1 MALDPL
7 IGKQLGDY
15 TIVGLLGRGGMSR
28 VYRGYDE
35 NLQRYAA
42 VKVISSDFATTSE
55 EEYTRRFQSEARAIA
70 HLRHPNIVGIYQ
82 FGRSEGIYYMAQVF
96 LEGKDLRVVLKGY
109 AERGEHMPSGEMLRI
124 VGDIAAALDYA
135 HAQGVIHR
143 DIKPSN
149 VMLERHTGR
158 AILMDFGLALSV
170 QEGTTGETFGSAHYI
185 APEQALSSAQAV
197 PQSDLYSLGI
207 VIYEILAGQV
217 PFDDPSAMSVA
228 LKHLNVAPPP
238 PSVYNPNIPQA
249 VEDVVL
255 SALDKDPQRRYPS
268 GKALLAA
275 LTAGCASAPQPVAP
289 AAGPSAD
296 LLALIEAPRHA
307 PAIRPP
313 GDATP
318 GLLAAEPPS
327 DPDTHD
333 LASRFARRK
342 AAKEEHAA
350 ALAAAG
356 DELQIDEH
364 TLDSILSGYA
374 DPRDIGLVGPDAPG
388 LRPEHRDL
396 GGKRAATER
405 GSRRLRGVL
414 SAAILVLS
422 VVAGAL
428 VWTNLLQNG
437 AGSPSDA
444 PGADSTLIDAT
455 GAVTGTTTF
464 AATSAQATPLAG
476 QAVAGETATS
486 SRTSTPRP
494 VRTLTATAAPTTSA
508 PSTTPAGAAA
518 PDASAPNIRL
528 IYRPDVFVLLNVA
541 GQPLDVS
548 DLVFEQTRAGAVTRH
563 FEAAEWDRYISG
575 SSAYLE
581 AESCLQLITADAP
594 RPAPDDETCPRLAGY
609 YRSTVEERYFWRSD
623 EPDASFTVRLGE
635 VTLATCSIGAGECSV
650 TLPES

>member
-109 AERGEHMPSGEMLRI
+109 AERGERMPSGEMLRI

-149 VMLERHTGR
+149 IMLERHTGR

-255 SALDKDPQRRYPS
+255 QTLDKDPQQRYPS
-268 GKALLAA
+268 GKALVAA
-275 LTAGCASAPQPVAP
+275 LTAACASAPQPVAP

-307 PAIRPP
+307 PAVRPP

-318 GLLAAEPPS
+318 GLIAAEPPS
-327 DPDTHD
+327 DPGTHD

-342 AAKEEHAA
+342 AAKEEHVA

-356 DELQIDEH
+356 DELQIDER

-388 LRPEHRDL
+388 LRPAHRDP
-396 GGKRAATER
+396 GGGSAGIGR

-414 SAAILVLS
+414 IAAILVLS

-428 VWTNLLQNG
+428 IWTNLLQNG
-437 AGSPSDA
+437 AESPSDE
-444 PGADSTLIDAT
+444 PGADSALIEANGATT
-455 GAVTGTTTF
+455 GAATV

-476 QAVAGETATS
+476 HAAAATRETATP
-486 SRTSTPRP
+486 SRTATPRS
-494 VRTLTATAAPTTSA
+494 VRTLTATAAPT
-508 PSTTPAGAAA
+508 
-518 PDASAPNIRL
+518 ASAPDLRL
-528 IYRPDVFVLLNVA
+528 IYGPDVFVLLNVA
-541 GQPLDVS
+541 GKPLDVS
-548 DLVFEQTRAGAVTRH
+548 DLVFEQSRADGVTRH

-635 VTLATCSIGAGECSV
+635 VTLATCAIAAGECSFS
-650 TLPES
+650 LPDS

>member
-96 LEGKDLRVVLKGY
+96 LEGKDLRVVLKSY

-143 DIKPSN
+143 DVKPSN
-149 VMLERHTGR
+149 IMLERHTGR

-249 VEDVVL
+249 VEEVVL
-255 SALDKDPQRRYPS
+255 RALDKDPQRRYPS
-268 GKALLAA
+268 GKALVAA
-275 LTAGCASAPQPVAP
+275 LTAACASAPQPVAP

-296 LLALIEAPRHA
+296 LLAMIEAPRHT

-313 GDATP
+313 GDETL
-318 GLLAAEPPS
+318 GLAAPEPPS
-327 DPDTHD
+327 DPGTHD

-342 AAKEEHAA
+342 AAKEEQAA
-350 ALAAAG
+350 ALAAAE
-356 DELQIDEH
+356 DELQIDER

-388 LRPEHRDL
+388 LKPAHRDL
-396 GGKRAATER
+396 GGGSGGARR
-405 GSRRLRGVL
+405 GSRRLRGAL
-414 SAAILVLS
+414 IAAILVLS

-428 VWTNLLQNG
+428 VWTNLLHNDEG
-437 AGSPSDA
+437 GPSEEPVA
-444 PGADSTLIDAT
+444 NSALIDAT
-455 GAVTGTTTF
+455 GTATG
-464 AATSAQATPLAG
+464 AATAADVTPVAG
-476 QAVAGETATS
+476 QAGAAPEESATP
-486 SRTSTPRP
+486 SRTPTPRRP
-494 VRTLTATAAPTTSA
+494 ARTPTTTAGPPTRA
-508 PSTTPAGAAA
+508 PSETPAGAA
-518 PDASAPNIRL
+518 PDASAPDVRL
-528 IYRPDVFVLLNVA
+528 IYGPDVFVLLNVA
-541 GQPLDVS
+541 GRPLDVS
-548 DLVFEQTRAGAVTRH
+548 DLVFEQTGADGDTRH

-581 AESCLQLITADAP
+581 AESCLQLITSDAA

-609 YRSTVEERYFWRSD
+609 YRTATVERYFWRSD

-635 VTLATCSIGAGECSV
+635 AALATCAIAAGECNFA
-650 TLPES
+650 LPPP

>member
-109 AERGEHMPSGEMLRI
+109 AERGERMPSGEMLRI

-149 VMLERHTGR
+149 IMLERHTGR

-255 SALDKDPQRRYPS
+255 QTLDKDPQQRYPS
-268 GKALLAA
+268 GKALVAA
-275 LTAGCASAPQPVAP
+275 LTAACASAPQPVAP

-307 PAIRPP
+307 PAVRPP

-318 GLLAAEPPS
+318 GLIAAEPPS
-327 DPDTHD
+327 DPGTHD

-342 AAKEEHAA
+342 AA
-350 ALAAAG
+350 
-356 DELQIDEH
+356 
-364 TLDSILSGYA
+364 YA

-388 LRPEHRDL
+388 LRPAHRDP
-396 GGKRAATER
+396 GGGSAGIGR

-414 SAAILVLS
+414 IAAILVLS

-428 VWTNLLQNG
+428 IWTNLLQNG
-437 AGSPSDA
+437 AESPSDE
-444 PGADSTLIDAT
+444 PGADSALIEANGAT
-455 GAVTGTTTF
+455 TGTTTF

-476 QAVAGETATS
+476 HAAAGTGETATP
-486 SRTSTPRP
+486 SRTATPRSVGQAARRERSRLRAVP
-494 VRTLTATAAPTTSA
+494 RRWRHAPFRGGGMGPLHQRVVSLPGSGKLPATDHRRRAAPCARRRDLPA
-508 PSTTPAGAAA
+508 PGRVLPLDSRGTLLLALGRAGRELHRPAGRGHAG
-518 PDASAPNIRL
+518 
-528 IYRPDVFVLLNVA
+528 DV
-541 GQPLDVS
+541 
-548 DLVFEQTRAGAVTRH
+548 RH
-563 FEAAEWDRYISG
+563 CRW
-575 SSAYLE
+575 
-581 AESCLQLITADAP
+581 
-594 RPAPDDETCPRLAGY
+594 
-609 YRSTVEERYFWRSD
+609 
-623 EPDASFTVRLGE
+623 
-635 VTLATCSIGAGECSV
+635 
-650 TLPES
+650 